1 VILYSGPK
9 AQHHCSLL
17 YGSLA
22 LALILPSK
30 IIQNKIKQDCNN
42 YVLSLNVQRKHFFFF
57 RLGFRL
63 KEKPQLILVCL
74 VHVMDYGSPIYVLK

>member
-1 VILYSGPK
+1 MSVKNNSILCSNRTWTWFQLVILYSGPK

-42 YVLSLNVQRKHFFFF
+42 YVLSLNVQIKHFFFSDLDLDS
-57 RLGFRL
+57 R
-63 KEKPQLILVCL
+63 KN
-74 VHVMDYGSPIYVLK
+74 HN